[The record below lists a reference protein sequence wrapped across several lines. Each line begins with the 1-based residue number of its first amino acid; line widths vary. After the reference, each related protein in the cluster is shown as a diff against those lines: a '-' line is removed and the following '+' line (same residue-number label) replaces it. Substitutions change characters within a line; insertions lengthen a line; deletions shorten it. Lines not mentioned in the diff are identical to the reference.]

1 MGIKKVTIA
10 GGGVL
15 GSQIAYQSAFRGF
28 DVTIWLR
35 SEASIGRCEPKLDR
49 LQGIYVAS
57 LEAAKTDKSKWAPG
71 FGKLEEATD
80 EHIDE
85 LKAAAVAARTNLH
98 LTTDWDDAFSD
109 ADLVIEAV
117 AEDPQQK
124 IAFYEEL
131 QKHLPEKTIVVTNS
145 STLLPS
151 TFAEKT
157 GRPEKFLGYH
167 FANNI
172 WIGNTAEIMP
182 HPGTSDDVYQQ
193 LVQYSQ
199 DIAMVPIQ
207 LHKEQPGY
215 VLNSMLVPLLSA
227 AQMLWAKDV
236 ASPQDIDRVW
246 EIATGAAHG
255 PFRIIDVVGL
265 TTVLNIAKM
274 QVTTDD
280 PNDIHNILIKKI
292 EAMIAEGKTGINAG
306 EGFYSYK

>member
-1 MGIKKVTIA
+1 MSIKKVTVA

-35 SEASIGRCEPKLDR
+35 SEGSIGRSEPKLDR
-49 LQGIYVAS
+49 LQNIYVAS
-57 LEAAKTDKSKWAPG
+57 LEAAKSDKSKWAPG
-71 FGKLEEATD
+71 FGKPEEATD

-85 LKAAAVAARTNLH
+85 LKQTAIDARKNLK
-98 LTTDWDDAFSD
+98 LTTDWDEAFGD

-117 AEDPQQK
+117 AEDPAQK

-151 TFAEKT
+151 SFADKT

-182 HPGTSDDVYQQ
+182 HPGTSDEVYQQ
-193 LVQYSQ
+193 LVKYSE

-215 VLNSMLVPLLSA
+215 VLNSMLVPFLNA
-227 AQMLWAKDV
+227 AQLLWAKDV
-236 ASPQDIDRVW
+236 ASTADIDRVW
-246 EIATGAAHG
+246 KIGTGAAYG
-255 PFRIIDVVGL
+255 PFQIIDIVGL
-265 TTVLNIAKM
+265 TTVLNILKM
-274 QVTTDD
+274 QPAPED
-280 PNDIHNILIKKI
+280 PNHPFNVLIKKI
-292 EAMIAEGKTGINAG
+292 EGMIAEGKTGINAG

>member
-1 MGIKKVTIA
+1 MSIKKVTVA

-35 SEASIGRCEPKLDR
+35 SEGSIGRSEPKLDR
-49 LQGIYVAS
+49 LQNIYVAS
-57 LEAAKTDKSKWAPG
+57 LEAAKSDKSKWAPG
-71 FGKLEEATD
+71 FGKPEEATD

-85 LKAAAVAARTNLH
+85 LKQTAIDARKNLK
-98 LTTDWDDAFSD
+98 LTTDWDEAFGD

-117 AEDPQQK
+117 AEDPAQK

-151 TFAEKT
+151 SFADKT

-182 HPGTSDDVYQQ
+182 HPGTSDEVYQQ
-193 LVQYSQ
+193 LVKYSE

-215 VLNSMLVPLLSA
+215 VLNSMLVPFLNA
-227 AQMLWAKDV
+227 AQLLWAKDV
-236 ASPQDIDRVW
+236 ASPADIDRVW
-246 EIATGAAHG
+246 KIGTGAAHG
-255 PFRIIDVVGL
+255 PFQIIDIVGL
-265 TTVLNIAKM
+265 TTVLNILKM
-274 QVTTDD
+274 QPAPED
-280 PNDIHNILIKKI
+280 PNHPFNVLIKKI
-292 EAMIAEGKTGINAG
+292 EGMIAEGKTGINAG